1 MMETRKHT
9 KLIHE
14 GKYVAEVEVQL
25 INTDKGWSP
34 YISIDDAMKL
44 DSVREAL
51 REEDLERAK
60 KLAKIYL
67 LSPVA
72 A

>member
-1 MMETRKHT
+1 METRKHT
-9 KLIHE
+9 KLVHE
-14 GKYVAEVEVQL
+14 GKYVAEVEVEL

-34 YISIDDAMKL
+34 YISLDDAMKL
-44 DSVREAL
+44 DDVREAL
-51 REEDLERAK
+51 RDGDLKRAK

>member
-1 MMETRKHT
+1 METRKHT

-34 YISIDDAMKL
+34 YISIDDAMKI
-44 DSVREAL
+44 DAVREAL

>member
-1 MMETRKHT
+1 METRKHT

-34 YISIDDAMKL
+34 YISMDDAMKL
-44 DSVREAL
+44 DAVREAL
-51 REEDLERAK
+51 RDEDLEMAK

>member
-1 MMETRKHT
+1 METRKLT

-14 GKYVAEVEVQL
+14 GKYVAEVEVEL

-34 YISIDDAMKL
+34 YISLDDALKL
-44 DSVREAL
+44 DDVREAL
-51 REEDLERAK
+51 RKGNLDRAK
-60 KLAKIYL
+60 QLATVYR